1 MIIKELKLRNFR
13 NISSCTLKF
22 KEGITVLLGQNAQG
36 KTNILESLV
45 FLSTTRSHRLLY
57 DQQMIQDDKELC
69 NLECTILDE
78 KEKKIGAVI
87 YQKGKTLL
95 INSQPVSKSS
105 DFIGKLNVVLF
116 SPSDL
121 EIFDDSP
128 KERRRVMDIE
138 IGKCSSQYMFHLSKY
153 LKLLKERN
161 TCLKM
166 NRVDESY
173 LVVLENQMIE
183 CQIQILIERKK
194 FFELCN
200 QTISKFYNFLS
211 KQNSLIEMVYESCI
225 EITSLDQMKKDL
237 RELYNKN
244 KEKDLLYKMTSIG
257 IHRDDF
263 YFIMNGKKVEMFC
276 SQGQKRMV
284 ILALKFSLVEY
295 IKRIENKIPVLLLDD
310 VLSELDSQKRINLF
324 KLLDN
329 YCQTI
334 ITTTELVEGFDEL
347 KSMPFIYVVENGQM
361 QAKEGNND

>member
-13 NISSCTLKF
+13 NISSCICKF
-22 KEGITVLLGQNAQG
+22 NEGCTVLLGQNAQG

-45 FLSTTRSHRLLY
+45 FLSTTRSHRLMY

-69 NLECTILDE
+69 NLECTLIEDG

-95 INSQPVSKSS
+95 INQQPVSKSS

-121 EIFDDSP
+121 ELFDDSP
-128 KERRRVMDIE
+128 KERRRILDIE
-138 IGKCSSQYMFHLSKY
+138 IGKCSQHYMLHLSKY

-173 LVVLENQMIE
+173 LAVLENQMIE
-183 CQIQILIERKK
+183 SQIEILVYRKK
-194 FFELCN
+194 FFEICN
-200 QTISKFYNFLS
+200 KTLS
-211 KQNSLIEMVYESCI
+211 KMYSQLSDQEVKLTMNYQSCI
-225 EITSLDQMKKDL
+225 EIQNKEQMKKDFL
-237 RELYNKN
+237 ELYSKN
-244 KEKDLLYKMTSIG
+244 LEKDILYKMTSIG

-263 YFIMNGKKVEMFC
+263 YFDMNDKRVEMFC

-295 IKRIENKIPVLLLDD
+295 SKEIENKIPVLLLDD
-310 VLSELDSQKRINLF
+310 VLSELDSKKRMNLF
-324 KLLDN
+324 KLLDSN
-329 YCQTI
+329 CQTI
-334 ITTTELVEGFDEL
+334 ITTTELVDGFNQLKMKPLIIEVSEGQ
-347 KSMPFIYVVENGQM
+347 INT
-361 QAKEGNND
+361 KEGKV